1 MAVTLLLSVASASLV
16 LPRAPPLLLSV
27 ASASLVLPRAPPR
40 SPPLGLTTVTAL
52 TAEQLR
58 APPPRL
64 SAATVTEEDRLLALV
79 APTDAGVAATDEQRT
94 EIAALIEQLEA
105 GWRGTDCFA
114 YESQLLQRTQVVYVG
129 QSSSKKAN
137 AAGGRYRGRIGHF
150 RTDYLLQH
158 VLPDAA
164 VNVIAFRLFGLIPG
178 AAVLKGTWSKDFS
191 VPSTV
196 LVSFDPPRLAFG
208 RRGGALPAAGPKTS
222 VGLESCLSPRMRIC
236 RGATS
241 RTAFVF
247 DASSCAGGALEV
259 ASQEWSDVVA
269 RQPLGRAGGRRY
281 CGRRRHR
288 GARLAGAAARAAAV
302 GARGHRGIEHG
313 RHVVDRKP
321 KAA

>member
-1 MAVTLLLSVASASLV
+1 MIVVLAVATSSLV
-16 LPRAPPLLLSV
+16 LPRAL
-27 ASASLVLPRAPPR
+27 
-40 SPPLGLTTVTAL
+40 
-52 TAEQLR
+52 
-58 APPPRL
+58 PPRL
-64 SAATVTEEDRLLALV
+64 SAASTAEEEERLLALV
-79 APTDAGVAATDEQRT
+79 APTDAGVAATDEQRA
-94 EIAALIEQLEA
+94 EIGALIEQLEA
-105 GWRGTDCFA
+105 GWKGTDCFA

-137 AAGGRYRGRIGHF
+137 AAGGRYRGRIGRALF

-208 RRGGALPAAGPKTS
+208 RRGGALCLQLGPKTS
-222 VGLESCLSPRMRIC
+222 VGLECTYLSPRMRIC

-247 DASSCAGGALEV
+247 DASSCAAGGALEV

-269 RQPLGRAGGRRY
+269 RRPLGAAPAAGG
-281 CGRRRHR
+281 
-288 GARLAGAAARAAAV
+288 LVAAAV
-302 GARGHRGIEHG
+302 ATFLAVRGSPARLLALPLVALAGIVASSTG
-313 RHVVDRKP
+313 GIVVDRNP
-321 KAA
+321 KAS

>member
-1 MAVTLLLSVASASLV
+1 MVLVAALVTLAAAATINADELRRGDCAHITRMLLLAFASSSLV
-16 LPRAPPLLLSV
+16 LPRAP
-27 ASASLVLPRAPPR
+27 
-40 SPPLGLTTVTAL
+40 T
-52 TAEQLR
+52 
-58 APPPRL
+58 PRL
-64 SAATVTEEDRLLALV
+64 SLTEEDRLLALV
-79 APTDAGVAATDEQRT
+79 APTDAGVAATDEQRA
-94 EIAALIEQLEA
+94 EIASVIEQLEA
-105 GWRGTDCFA
+105 GWKGTDVFA

-137 AAGGRYRGRIGHF
+137 AAGGRYRGRIGRALF

-208 RRGGALPAAGPKTS
+208 RRGGALCLQLGPKTS
-222 VGLESCLSPRMRIC
+222 VGLECTYLSPRMRIC

-247 DASSCAGGALEV
+247 DASSCAAGGTLEV

-269 RQPLGRAGGRRY
+269 RRPLGAAPAAGG
-281 CGRRRHR
+281 
-288 GARLAGAAARAAAV
+288 LVAAAV
-302 GARGHRGIEHG
+302 ATFLAVRGSPARLLALPLVALAGIVASSTG
-313 RHVVDRKP
+313 GIVVDRKP